1 MQLSCRETFVQ
12 AILED
17 LHELCQPLT
26 ALQCRLEVARM
37 PGEPRML
44 LETVEDSLMQ
54 TRRMFAAVAVM
65 RERLLSEE
73 AREWAED

>member
-1 MQLSCRETFVQ
+1 MQLRCRDMFMQE
-12 AILED
+12 ILED

-26 ALQCRLEVARM
+26 ALQCRLEMARM
-37 PGEPRML
+37 PGDSRLL

-54 TRRMFAAVAVM
+54 TRRLFAAIAVM

-73 AREWAED
+73 AREWAEE